1 MPYTGEIRA
10 FAGTYAP
17 VGWQLCDGSLL
28 QISDYSDLFE
38 LLGTTYGGDGQ
49 TTFAVPDF
57 RGRVAVQTGQ
67 LAGGSSYPLGAK
79 GGTETVAITTDTMSA
94 HTHLLK
100 VDTVAGTTSYGSG
113 NFLAVV
119 QDSANPGSSVLA
131 YLPYCGPI
139 VTTAVPLK
147 EGTISYTGRG
157 YDHENRQP
165 YMGITYIIATTGDFP
180 TFQSSTDKL

>member
-10 FAGTYAP
+10 FAGAYTPA
-17 VGWQLCDGSLL
+17 GWQACDGSLL
-28 QISDYSDLFE
+28 QITDYEDLFE

-67 LAGGSSYPLGAK
+67 LAGGASYALGAK
-79 GGTETVAITTDTMSA
+79 GGAETVAITMDTMSA

-100 VDTVAGTTSYGSG
+100 VDTVAGTSSTGSG
-113 NFLAVV
+113 NFLAAV

-131 YLPYCGPI
+131 YLPYCGPT
-139 VTTAVPLK
+139 VTTAVPLRD
-147 EGTISYTGRG
+147 GTISYTGRG
-157 YDHENRQP
+157 DEHENRQP
-165 YMGITYIIATTGDFP
+165 YIGITYIIATTGDFP
-180 TFQSSTDKL
+180 TFTNTADPS

>member
-10 FAGTYAP
+10 FAGAYTPA
-17 VGWQLCDGSLL
+17 GWQLCDGSLL

-67 LAGGSSYPLGAK
+67 LAGGSSYALGAK
-79 GGTETVAITTDTMSA
+79 GGVEAVGLTLDTISA
-94 HTHLLK
+94 HTHRLQ
-100 VDTVAGTTSYGSG
+100 VDTVAGTSAAAFG
-113 NFLAVV
+113 NFLAAV
-119 QDSANPGSSVLA
+119 QDSANPDSSVLA
-131 YLPYCGPI
+131 YLPYCGPLASI
-139 VTTAVPLK
+139 VVPLK
-147 EGTISYTGRG
+147 NGTISYTGRG
-157 YDHENRQP
+157 YAHENRQP

-180 TFQSSTDKL
+180 ESQSSTDEP